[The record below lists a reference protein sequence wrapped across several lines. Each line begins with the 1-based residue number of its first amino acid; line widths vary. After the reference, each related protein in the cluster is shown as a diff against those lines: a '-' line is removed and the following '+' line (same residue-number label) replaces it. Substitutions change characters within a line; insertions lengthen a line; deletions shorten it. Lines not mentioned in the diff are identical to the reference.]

1 MNTKT
6 STTDPANNHANSSFV
21 NELLER
27 TADWRTRLAQNLL
40 SVNLMSPNVTLND
53 YKKYLSALFPFVSG
67 FEQYIFPEL
76 TQFIPDLGKRKKTQL
91 IKNDLSKLDETI
103 KDNGMMTESYFK
115 SMYTDPYAALGAL
128 YVLESST
135 LGGELIQQHIQ
146 NTLKEPVTT
155 KLSYFTAHGS
165 ENTIMW
171 DNFFKNFCEVAEQSD
186 KQENIIDGAL
196 RTLRLL
202 DQLMTDESLKA

>member
-1 MNTKT
+1 MTTTPLIQPAYNVNT
-6 STTDPANNHANSSFV
+6 SFV
-21 NELLER
+21 DELLER
-27 TADWRTRLAQNLL
+27 TADWRTRVGQNLL
-40 SVNLMSPNVTLND
+40 SVNLMGPKVTLND
-53 YKKYLSALFPFVSG
+53 YKKYLSALFHFVNG
-67 FEQYIFPEL
+67 FEKYIFPEL
-76 TQFIPDLGKRKKTQL
+76 SQFVPDLEKRKKMQL
-91 IKNDLSKLDETI
+91 IKNDLSKLGQTI
-103 KDNGMMTESYFK
+103 KDTGSMPESYFR

-155 KLSYFTAHGS
+155 KLSYFVAHGVLN
-165 ENTIMW
+165 EFMW
-171 DNFFKNFCEVAEQSD
+171 DSFFQDFCKIAERSD